1 MFCDDTLQ
9 RIINSRQEGVK
20 EYASFA
26 DSWPFGFIYNL
37 DFLSE
42 AATIAATATT
52 TIYLNKVNKKV
63 VVESFI

>member
-1 MFCDDTLQ
+1 MTF
-9 RIINSRQEGVK
+9 EWP
-20 EYASFA
+20 
-26 DSWPFGFIYNL
+26 SWVDPLPFPFPELHNL